1 MCNILC
7 LCRRKNKNV
16 WKRAVRGD
24 YDEKKVEDDDDDDET
39 TTTATETTHTHAT
52 GLKWE
57 RESERMQFLLQLL
70 IEVRS

>member
-1 MCNILC
+1 MCG
-7 LCRRKNKNV
+7 NV
-16 WKRAVRGD
+16 QFEAIMMN
-24 YDEKKVEDDDDDDET
+24 EEHDDDET

>member
-1 MCNILC
+1 MCE
-7 LCRRKNKNV
+7 NV
-16 WKRAVRGD
+16 QFEAIMM
-24 YDEKKVEDDDDDDET
+24 KKVEDDDDDET